1 MHLGPTETL
10 KYGHADHF
18 SSPLNKKLLICVIA
32 LAAWSFFLWRG
43 IGVFRPGVPSLQ
55 YFHSDG
61 AIPVL
66 MATEARPLT
75 PFNLYYYG
83 SDRWGGWPFLIAQAV
98 TKVTGYRWSDISL
111 STFQII
117 WIFVGALA
125 IAALSRKDYAVI
137 GAFFLL
143 TLCLHGETRYQ
154 IFWLS
159 EVYGWQLTAVL
170 IGWYCLRKLIG
181 NLSESDDWRPG
192 RWLAWTAL
200 TFFFSYLAIWS
211 SGTSILFLLF
221 VATVEL
227 FRLRLQTGSVALT
240 VRRWL
245 KAAGPAF
252 GAVIAAAVLER
263 AQRGV
268 FYWYALRHYGSDF
281 SASSHFRL
289 DTGNLN
295 HNLAAQLGK
304 LITLAWWPWEL
315 VAVIGLVAGLSVIVY
330 AVAAKKRRNQTFEP
344 LLSEDTFWLV
354 VGASGIALINFIVT
368 VLIAH
373 VRINQYEDRY
383 LTPTVILGPVSG
395 LLVLYLILKLCTR
408 RTRVAQFVMPTVAAT
423 AVVFLILKF
432 PAPGNRHE
440 YQTYK
445 EIAAVLEQKSPR
457 AILLGDYWG
466 TYVFVALQHTQ
477 PLTPVPLEGQMNRM
491 PWTPA
496 MVRQASEVIVEYR
509 RSKLA
514 ESGPPPAQ
522 LVQYGSTFRLV
533 DPKMYEQSQF
543 AFAKYVRENP
553 IP

>member
-1 MHLGPTETL
+1 
-10 KYGHADHF
+10 
-18 SSPLNKKLLICVIA
+18 
-32 LAAWSFFLWRG
+32 
-43 IGVFRPGVPSLQ
+43 
-55 YFHSDG
+55 
-61 AIPVL
+61 
-66 MATEARPLT
+66 MATETRPLT

-98 TKVTGYRWSDISL
+98 SKVTGYRWSDVSL
-111 STFQII
+111 STFQIV

-125 IAALSRKDYAVI
+125 IAALSRKDYPVI

-170 IGWYCLRKLIG
+170 IGWYCLRRLIR
-181 NLSESDDWRPG
+181 NLSESDGWEAR
-192 RWLAWTAL
+192 RWVGWMALAFL
-200 TFFFSYLAIWS
+200 FSYLAIWS
-211 SGTSILFLLF
+211 SGTSVLFLGL

-227 FRLRLQTGSVALT
+227 FRLRLQTGAAKLPL
-240 VRRWL
+240 RRWL

-252 GAVIAAAVLER
+252 GAVIAATVLER

-268 FYWYALRHYGSDF
+268 FYSYGLKHYGSDF
-281 SASSHFRL
+281 SASSHVRL

-304 LITLAWWPWEL
+304 ILYLAWWPLELLAVIALL
-315 VAVIGLVAGLSVIVY
+315 VAFGIIVY
-330 AVAAKKRRNQTFEP
+330 AFVAKKGSLNRTFEP
-344 LLSEDTFWLV
+344 LLSDDTFWLV
-354 VGASGIALINFIVT
+354 LGASGIALINFILT

-395 LLVLYLILKLCTR
+395 LLALYLILKFLTR
-408 RTRVAQFVMPTVAAT
+408 RTRLAPLIMPIVAA
-423 AVVFLILKF
+423 AALLWLVVKF
-432 PAPGNRHE
+432 PAPGFRHE
-440 YQTYK
+440 YQTFN
-445 EIAAVLEQKSPR
+445 EIAATLEQKSPR

-466 TYVFVALQHTQ
+466 TYVFTALQHNQ
-477 PLTPVPLEGQMNRM
+477 PLTPVPLEGQENRM
-491 PWTPA
+491 PWTRA
-496 MVRQASEVIVEYR
+496 MVRQANEVIVEYR

-514 ESGPPPAQ
+514 QSGPPPAQ

-533 DPKMYEQSQF
+533 DPKVYEQSEF

-553 IP
+553 VP

>member
-1 MHLGPTETL
+1 
-10 KYGHADHF
+10 
-18 SSPLNKKLLICVIA
+18 LNKKLLICVIA

-43 IGVFRPGVPSLQ
+43 ITVFKPGVPSLH
-55 YFHSDG
+55 YFNSDG

-66 MATEARPLT
+66 MSNEARPLT

-98 TKVTGYRWSDISL
+98 SRVTGYRWSDISL
-111 STFQII
+111 STFQIV

-125 IAALSRKDYAVI
+125 IAALSRKDYPVI
-137 GAFFLL
+137 GTVFLL

-159 EVYGWQLTAVL
+159 QVYGWQITAML
-170 IGWYCLRKLIG
+170 IAWYCLRRLIG
-181 NLSESDDWRPG
+181 HLSVSDHWQPR
-192 RWLAWTAL
+192 RWVAWMVLA
-200 TFFFSYLAIWS
+200 FVFSYLSIWS
-211 SGTSILFLLF
+211 SGTSVLFLVF

-227 FRLRLQTGSVALT
+227 FRLRLQTGSAALPA
-240 VRRWL
+240 RRWL

-268 FYWYALRHYGSDF
+268 FYSYALKHYGSDF
-281 SASSHFRL
+281 SVSSHFRL

-295 HNLAAQLGK
+295 HNLATQLGK
-304 LITLAWWPWEL
+304 LIYLAWWPLELLAVIALL
-315 VAVIGLVAGLSVIVY
+315 VAFGIIVY
-330 AVAAKKRRNQTFEP
+330 AVVAKKGLLNRTFEP
-344 LLSEDTFWLV
+344 LLSDDTFWFVL
-354 VGASGIALINFIVT
+354 GASGIALINFILT

-395 LLVLYLILKLCTR
+395 LLVLYLILKLLTR
-408 RTRVAQFVMPTVAAT
+408 RTRVAPLVMPIVAA
-423 AVVFLILKF
+423 AIVLFLIVKF
-432 PAPGNRHE
+432 PAPGFRHE
-440 YQTYK
+440 YQTYN
-445 EIAAVLEQKSPR
+445 EIAAALEQKAPR

-466 TYVFVALQHTQ
+466 TYVFTALQHRQ
-477 PLTPVPLEGQMNRM
+477 PLTPVPIEGQENRM
-491 PWTPA
+491 PWTRA

-533 DPKMYEQSQF
+533 DPQVFQQSDF
-543 AFAKYVRENP
+543 AFAKYVRENSLP
-553 IP
+553 

>member
-1 MHLGPTETL
+1 
-10 KYGHADHF
+10 
-18 SSPLNKKLLICVIA
+18 LNKKLLICVIA

-43 IGVFRPGVPSLQ
+43 ITVFRPGVPSLN
-55 YFHSDG
+55 YFNSDG

-66 MATEARPLT
+66 MSNEARPLT

-98 TKVTGYRWSDISL
+98 TRVTGYRWSDISL
-111 STFQII
+111 STFQIV

-125 IAALSRKDYAVI
+125 IAALSRKDYPVI
-137 GAFFLL
+137 GALFLL

-170 IGWYCLRKLIG
+170 IGWYCLRRLIG
-181 NLSESDDWRPG
+181 SLSESDGLRRR
-192 RWLAWTAL
+192 RWVGWMAVAFL
-200 TFFFSYLAIWS
+200 FSYLAIWS
-211 SGTSILFLLF
+211 SGASVLFLVF

-227 FRLRLQTGSVALT
+227 LKCLLQTGSATRL
-240 VRRWL
+240 VRRSL
-245 KAAGPAF
+245 RAAGPAF
-252 GAVIAAAVLER
+252 GAIIVAAALER
-263 AQRGV
+263 AQRSV
-268 FYWYALRHYGSDF
+268 FYSYALKHYGSDF

-295 HNLAAQLGK
+295 HNLAAQIGK
-304 LITLAWWPWEL
+304 IIYLAWWPLEL
-315 VAVIGLVAGLSVIVY
+315 VAVIGLLVGLGIIVYVIV
-330 AVAAKKRRNQTFEP
+330 AKKGSHQTFEP
-344 LLSEDTFWLV
+344 LLSDDTFWLV
-354 VGASGIALINFIVT
+354 LGASGIALINFILT

-383 LTPTVILGPVSG
+383 LTPTAILGPVSG
-395 LLVLYLILKLCTR
+395 LLVLYLMLKLWTR
-408 RTRVAQFVMPTVAAT
+408 RTRVAPLVMPIAAAAA
-423 AVVFLILKF
+423 AVLLMVKF
-432 PAPGNRHE
+432 PAPGFRHE
-440 YQTYK
+440 YQTYN
-445 EIAAVLEQKSPR
+445 EIAAALEQKSPR

-477 PLTPVPLEGQMNRM
+477 PMTPVPIEGQLNRM

-514 ESGPPPAQ
+514 ESGPPPTQ

-533 DPKMYEQSQF
+533 DPQVYQQSDF
-543 AFAKYVRENP
+543 AFAKYVRENSLP
-553 IP
+553 